1 MRNRAKDS
9 EICVQC
15 RKDFLKK
22 TDIAKPNPAA
32 NKPEKIDKM
41 EKVEAEKDEA
51 EEKAQALARLEEE
64 RQAILKKRRE
74 E

>member
-22 TDIAKPNPAA
+22 TDIAKPNPSA
-32 NKPEKIDKM
+32 NKPEKM
-41 EKVEAEKDEA
+41 EKVEAENDEA